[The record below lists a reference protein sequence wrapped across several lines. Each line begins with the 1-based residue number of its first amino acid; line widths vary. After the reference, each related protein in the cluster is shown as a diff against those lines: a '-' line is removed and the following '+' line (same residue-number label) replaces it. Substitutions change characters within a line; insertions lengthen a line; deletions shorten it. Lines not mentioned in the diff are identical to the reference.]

1 MAKLTKEARSSLQ
14 SARAKNRKAVTVMGV
29 AAAEHGITVPKHIVA
44 KMTAVDEWF
53 NAQLA
58 SKAAKAETA
67 ETAEAEAVAA

>member
-1 MAKLTKEARSSLQ
+1 MSKLSKEARSSLQ
-14 SARAKNRKAVTVMGV
+14 SARAKNRKAVAVLGS

-58 SKAAKAETA
+58 AKATAKATKKAA
-67 ETAEAEAVAA
+67 